1 MKDFVKKYQNHKIFT
16 NLNIIVISLILALW
30 INFFLIDGTDIG
42 KNLKASVLNT
52 KTTENKSDLYI
63 EKTDSDFFIVSNKNI
78 NQVANLSLSLAY
90 NPDNISIS
98 NMNSSI
104 WDITNLS
111 NTPWMSLLLLTNEN
125 LIDIKKWDKLIKL
138 NIEKKNVSAE
148 NINIL
153 NANFKDWTEQQ
164 FLLSTSWI
172 TF

>member
-1 MKDFVKKYQNHKIFT
+1 MKDFVKKYQNHKFFT
-16 NLNIIVISLILALW
+16 NLNIIVISLIIAIW

-42 KNLKASVLNT
+42 KNLKTSVLNI
-52 KTTENKSDLYI
+52 KINENKSDLYI
-63 EKTDSDFFIVSNKNI
+63 EKNDNDFFIVSNKNI
-78 NQVANLSLSLAY
+78 NQITNLSFSLAY
-90 NPDNISIS
+90 NPENISIS

-111 NTPWMSLLLLTNEN
+111 NTPWMNLLLLTNKS

-138 NIEKKNVSAE
+138 NIEKKNISAE

-153 NANFKDWTEQQ
+153 NANFKDWNEQQ